1 MWTARGDR
9 SASAGVAVVRLA
21 SRLLLIGLTAALS
34 LSAIPASASPG
45 ERLGR
50 AADAVVDAGIPGVA
64 VYVRNKG
71 RTTVVTRGY
80 DDVAA
85 KRPMSVEDRFRVGS
99 VTKSFVATVVLQLV
113 AEGKLS
119 LDDTVEQW
127 LPGLVPNGSAI
138 TIRELL
144 SHRSGLFDYVG
155 DRAILAPYVSGHL
168 DHVWTPLQIVRMA
181 TKHKP
186 LFAPGADGK
195 QSYSNTGYVLLGLV
209 IEKATG
215 HSLAEELNAR
225 IFRPLR
231 LEHTSFPAS
240 PTIAGRH
247 AHGYTKA
254 VGPTTV
260 DITEI
265 SPSLFGAAGG
275 VVSTPADV
283 ARFYRALLQGRL
295 VSKRLVS
302 EMKAREGRALG
313 HADLL
318 YGLGLYRQ
326 PLRCSFVWGHNGD
339 VPGFDTNAFSS
350 GDGAHQIV
358 VMVNTDSDSFT
369 RAQGEALNTLLS
381 VAYCG

>member
-1 MWTARGDR
+1 
-9 SASAGVAVVRLA
+9 VV
-21 SRLLLIGLTAALS
+21 SRFLLIGAIAALLLTAA
-34 LSAIPASASPG
+34 PVSASPG

-64 VYVRNKG
+64 VYVRDKG
-71 RTTVVTRGY
+71 GTTVVTRGY

-85 KRPMSVEDRFRVGS
+85 KRPMSVEDRIRIGS
-99 VTKSFVATVVLQLV
+99 VTKSFIATVVLQLV
-113 AEGKLS
+113 AEGKLA

-127 LPGLVPNGSAI
+127 LPGVVPNGSAM
-138 TIRELL
+138 TVRELL

-155 DRAILAPYVSGHL
+155 DRAILAPYLSGHF

-181 TKHKP
+181 TRHKP

-195 QSYSNTGYVLLGLV
+195 QSYSNTGYVILGLL
-209 IEKATG
+209 IEKVTG
-215 HSLAEELNAR
+215 HSIADELNAR

-231 LEHTSFPAS
+231 LEHTSFPTS
-240 PTIAGRH
+240 PKLAGRH
-247 AHGYTKA
+247 AHGYTRV
-254 VGPTTV
+254 VGPSPV

-265 SPSLFGAAGG
+265 SPSLFGAAGAI
-275 VVSTPADV
+275 VSTPADI
-283 ARFYRALLQGRL
+283 ARFYRALFQGRL
-295 VSKRLVS
+295 IPKRLVS
-302 EMKAREGRALG
+302 EMKAREGQAAG

-350 GDGAHQIV
+350 ADGAHQIV
-358 VMVNTDSDSFT
+358 VAVNTDSDSFT
-369 RAQGEALNTLLS
+369 PVERKALGTLID

>member
-1 MWTARGDR
+1 MVSRFLLVGAIAASLVTAT
-9 SASAGVAVVRLA
+9 GV
-21 SRLLLIGLTAALS
+21 
-34 LSAIPASASPG
+34 SASPG

-50 AADAVVDAGIPGVA
+50 AADTVVDAGFPGVV

-80 DDVAA
+80 ADVEA
-85 KRPMSVEDRFRVGS
+85 KRPMSVEDRFRIGS

-119 LDDTVEQW
+119 LDDSVERW
-127 LPGLVPNGSAI
+127 LPGVVPNGSAI
-138 TIRELL
+138 TVRQLL

-155 DRAILAPYVSGHL
+155 DKQILAPYLSGHL

-181 TKHKP
+181 TRHKP

-195 QSYSNTGYVLLGLV
+195 QSYSNTGYVVLGLV
-209 IEKATG
+209 IEKVTG

-240 PTIAGRH
+240 PKLAGRH
-247 AHGYTKA
+247 AHGYTRV
-254 VGPTTV
+254 VGPTPV

-275 VVSTPADV
+275 IVSTSADL
-283 ARFYRALLQGRL
+283 ARFYRALFQGRL
-295 VSKRLVS
+295 VSRRLLS
-302 EMKAREGRALG
+302 EMKAREGRAAG

-326 PLRCSFVWGHNGD
+326 PLRCSLVWGHNGD

-369 RAQGEALNTLLS
+369 PAERKALDALLNVS
-381 VAYCG
+381 YCG